1 MLLKK
6 RTILKRITIILL
18 TIVCPGLA
26 QAQEPPACANATDF
40 VCASHYWR
48 GVRLEWTDNS
58 NGNATYIIKHG
69 EDVVATVDPG
79 NTSYTFTTELAT
91 GTAHTYTL
99 HTKCG
104 DDVLEDPLTVTFTT
118 SKGPR
123 IDGYVCGGARMAD
136 VNGSSRVTIVN
147 GEHLHAVYGANDI
160 AGTVKAQ
167 TSFYGEDG
175 YKGAEVIIGTE
186 NTNEVLI
193 DYVYGGGSGLYYYPG
208 IETNTTSITGGT
220 TEVIKYSD
228 NETVVG
234 SDFNRT
240 IGQDT
245 TLRTLS
251 ANGDIKGYYELY
263 LPGYIALRQ
272 NTFATL
278 AVPDGGTYPS
288 LPSVARTRVS
298 VNSDNVYIDSLF
310 GGAENALVGSGL
322 SGDTSVSI
330 TINGGTIYSL
340 FGGNNYG
347 GFLSPGSYQHVVVNG
362 TKTDASSSVNLG
374 GFKSLAQ
381 GKVVTTD
388 DSGPD
393 KVYGHVADAH
403 GIRYL
408 FGGGNIVAG
417 RNVHIE
423 INGGQIDTLFGGGNS
438 ADVAST
444 TIDVNV
450 VDPLYSSFS
459 DSYSSTDNV
468 YDIRCLFGGNNDA
481 HMYSVPKINL
491 LSGGIHTL
499 YGGGNKGVMLGGE
512 DYADNDTLYAY
523 TGEGSPAPNA
533 KRSTVIESDGSATV
547 DTIYGGGQSAGT
559 LNDTYIHLIAG
570 TYGTVFGGTNI
581 LGNIGYQGT
590 DGLGRNSSGTHYAKT
605 NILVDNDPDDDEVYI
620 KKALFGGSNGYYMC
634 PDITG
639 SVYSNT
645 PMAFN
650 DDSYAFLA
658 GMSTPSVWQTNIWL
672 RGGYLEGSVYG
683 GGNLATVGKMY
694 NNDVTLRSEGNTKL
708 LITGCEME
716 DGNRAIFGGSNYANV
731 YGNTTINI
739 VGDYDDFDNDRWY
752 PYIAANIYGGNDKA
766 GTVTGGPSR
775 TGSYSSEASDDTKI
789 SWDSLPSYMTT
800 ENSYSIAQNHKV
812 ALNQNNAAS
821 YISIQGFVGLNRVF
835 GGGNGAY
842 NYYKLD
848 NSGNPDYD
856 YNGDGNPDNIASLTN
871 TALFFDD
878 KMIMPNQTSSFV
890 DINVDLNGADGTI
903 PYVYAGGNYASV
915 GEDMTIGSKTFA
927 KGLPTV
933 WLNSATRN
941 SVDYSASDLPEVDY
955 IFGGNN
961 QVDMSAVPRI
971 YLLKGDVGEVYG
983 GGNEGGMTGSRNLA
997 FASSYSVPGVSTCV
1011 MVVSDESDVKSSIF
1025 GGCNVE
1031 SVTNDT
1037 YVGIRRGTVTANVFG
1052 GNNISGDVPVSH
1064 VDIFGSDIHP
1074 VTVYGEVFGGGKGDY
1089 EYANNGNDKFD
1100 VNTSTTE
1107 GNITHFGVTSR
1118 PYTEVT
1124 NIRVE
1129 NSASTVSG
1137 AAVTIYGNIY
1147 GGGLAGGCRETTV
1160 DINAPDGVFDCMIFG
1175 GGKGIVSKIG
1185 DANSSFDGY
1194 AQVHGAE
1201 GTTRHHAGN
1210 IHTHDDSELASTN
1223 VHIRQMKSMNID
1235 GSSRRKAVF
1244 GGGYSGDVDGN
1255 TYVTL
1260 YETNTARIP
1269 AVYLGGVAADVTG
1282 TATGLFNGSTP
1293 ADSRANIV
1301 DTIYGGN
1308 DFTGRVNVTDLTV
1321 NSGVYQHVFGAGNGD
1336 YDYGTILESS
1346 GFSALDTVP
1355 YSMDV
1360 KVVYNGGVF
1369 RGNVYGG
1376 GNMGLVGN
1384 RDMDPADMEAADA
1397 DRFADIGRIHVT
1409 INDGDFRRH
1418 VFGGARGKANMNSRF
1433 FGTATGTHDNVDNDP
1448 VGKQL
1453 VYGLKQVDMY
1463 GGSVYFSLHGGSE
1476 SVDDGYPF
1484 ECIGP
1489 VDASTNFY
1497 KPLAG
1502 RALYGDGQT
1511 SPNSTLR
1518 PSSIVN
1524 IIGGH
1529 VRKSLYGGGYQGN
1542 IYGSVFVNIGSSA
1555 IDDSPVWTK
1564 YASVAAFKTD
1574 AATTT
1579 FAQMKPADLT
1589 ISNPVKLDAS
1599 VYNCADWGEAGDK
1612 AYFNTRGVF
1621 GGETNVI
1628 IDGEGYNTT
1637 GDPFYSGTDPE
1648 MTIAVNVIGTGTSTE
1663 GGDINRL
1670 IIMRNYGSYLC
1681 PKPLKALYSIQR
1693 ADKVV
1698 LDNVYINLYGEQDAF
1713 ESYASPNFSLNRID
1727 TLALCNDNVLNIE
1740 SPANF
1745 IGIHASLK
1753 NIADVYH
1760 LTTDIAATSPNLV
1773 TNSAVSGIAQTS
1785 ENLASNDILDNQV
1798 AGDCGD
1804 GGDGCESLD
1813 VCALVPTN
1821 RGDRGRPGK
1830 YNTII
1835 VDQGS
1840 YMKISPFIDIYDNRT
1855 SGAGRDGI
1863 DDNDDAV
1870 SSNDHDYGHVFGY
1883 TYLVAPLGTM
1893 GYVYGIFKYGGNNA
1907 SDGGFVSPCTCNNL
1921 GTFANEIDYN
1931 NVTNSGPYRTWRV
1944 GTQNGLRKRS
1954 ATLVANKVPD
1964 QILNWPLTSASYP
1977 LGLQDGASSRTM
1989 PANNFAYATTAIE
2002 LPPAKE
2008 GNFYVVESIEI
2019 DQANG
2024 GEMRLVDEG
2033 YESISGTIFQ
2043 AWTHDAGSDATQ
2055 NLDAIYDND
2064 NPETHNITFGLT
2076 MSSIAP
2082 PTSGG
2087 RVTNFAPWDEC
2098 WITPTSPD
2106 LTTDDGPTT
2115 RTIHGEDCWPITS
2128 ISGGTYFNTI
2138 GGYISNDVKSSVSGV
2153 NEGILPRISLT
2164 LTYNTNITNT
2174 IARDVKFRML
2184 EYDAE
2189 GHYQGPIDVTVT
2201 ITTVIRDFTDLE
2213 APVMAMYNGGITDE
2227 YVRRINIPAS
2237 FLQRDLYLED
2247 VKWERN
2253 TNISQDRFHLQSA
2266 GTAIT
2271 DNTHFSIQVSPV
2283 EMVSSTLNNHL
2294 GWYDIVEENSTIDLF
2309 KLANDDHFLRTG
2321 SDITGGKDVNYTSW
2335 DVVPDLE
2342 EHYNGTM
2349 PDYGH
2354 EDYSGNGWG
2363 TEHYDSRISSSS
2375 LHGREGIKLGTL
2387 DGRAPATL
2395 DVTLKYDG
2403 DLVYYDHIAEPGSA
2417 GYNDQPGPLAW
2428 AYLKL
2433 HWYNTSVEKEDD
2445 DNDGVFWVKVKL
2457 RTREKGDTIYM
2468 APGTTLTR
2476 QRTGGSNITVRSWN
2490 HPSYAHNQNIEQY
2503 ADDIRNNPDMYVNTF
2518 VEALRVYQEGDV
2530 LDIMETIE
2538 MDGGSPVTVGNN
2550 DYIGLQVIRYSGSH
2564 SAFPSFGCANNH
2576 AMVSVK
2582 NGGRLALR
2590 NVQFNGSGAT
2600 RSKSNGTSDRLKAIY
2615 FAEAP
2620 IFHCDNGGQI
2630 SFNEK
2635 VSLINN
2641 YNKASLSDANAILG
2655 GAVAVTNGGIVNMGN
2670 NTEIRD
2676 NMVVEHA
2683 TVDNYGG
2690 AVYVNGGMLRVGP
2703 QVDDGICT
2711 VRIADNYYYKGSDAN
2726 VFNAAAPAGFLA
2738 DGDYI
2743 YKLNATP
2750 SASLASTF
2758 SLSNVYLTRTPSSVV
2773 PTGDNAV
2780 QAASVLK
2787 VRGDDKNDRILFT
2800 GALVDG
2806 SSIGVS
2812 KWFPGYIYTN
2822 SDTHPLYNTVPRDT
2836 VSIAVLTG
2844 STKAILAEENYTN
2857 NIFFNDSNYFAQT
2870 NPEATSP
2877 FATSDN
2883 YTTYHGNSGANP
2895 AYNDQVYTFYHSYLD
2910 DYNIYFQRCASFG
2923 KGVTK
2928 QPLAYTVG
2936 GDEVTLSDYGR
2947 GDSLAFLMNPD
2958 ATCFAISD
2966 TLIFK
2971 VGGGFFPYNYHW
2983 DVDSVI
2989 NASNTIAA
2997 PQLYRKGV
3005 RDRHTYDPNSI
3016 SNFDVDSYA
3025 AKRRAAENDTLVLY
3039 SLEERQTE
3047 LQSTYFFHVT
3057 ADDVT
3062 GRCAVSQPIMVR
3074 VVKNV
3079 NNSTMAD
3086 VSNFLL
3092 HGVDY
3097 QVPTPGVDSSG
3108 FQDDGAIAG
3117 RLTPSGS
3124 STVVASYMVPD
3135 PENSNAWIADPA
3147 APASNLYASNLV
3159 PRYMRT
3165 YLTFTVEPQVM
3176 PADAALAI
3184 GVNSYTSEGGSLLI
3198 PGDNRYCPGSTIF
3211 LSPRKINSDSNHW
3224 EYMSWD
3230 FDPSSGRNTTFVV
3243 GTTLESNR
3251 PTVYYA
3257 PGDYWWQVVR
3267 TYYNDNSDH
3276 GDNTASK
3283 LDYVTDYYGDVTI
3296 KTKKGL
3302 AWLIS
3307 VVNGY
3312 NGQSAHTFHFN
3323 TITIDPSVSET
3334 ELDMA
3339 AHKWTPIGNQNHPFE
3354 GTFVGNGKTVS
3365 NLIVNENSLPL
3376 VGMFGYTDSA
3386 SISNLTLTDVQMKGN
3401 SYIGSLIGHA
3411 NETHIEQVDVKDG
3424 ILFSEYVAG
3433 GLVGKSED
3441 QTYILNCTI
3450 SQETGDPL
3458 AVKGNAI
3465 YFGGIGGE
3473 ASWTTVINP
3482 VTNNIKQDYLS
3493 ALYSSPYLGTSVSC
3507 TTNVAGKQVMRN
3519 EIHNGYAHIKS
3530 TGNAERLGGLVGRA
3544 EALNLYN
3551 CYVYG
3556 EAKAT
3561 EFTGA
3566 LAGYV
3571 GSNVDISNC
3580 YYVDGLSN
3588 QVVGYGTSS
3597 SVHKSS
3603 AFHGRGK
3610 QVLLNDRVDGYNN
3623 LLRALNG
3630 WVNAQNNPVYKHWR
3644 PAVGNENGGYP
3655 LFGDPEVIE
3664 VFDTFAIAA
3673 CDSYDLDGI
3682 TLTQSGTYTMH
3693 FVDPDDYLDSTVTIM
3708 LTVNY
3713 GDTVEVYDTVLLG
3726 QPYEGYG
3733 ITLSA
3738 DQVREAF
3745 GSNMDNDVATMM
3757 YIDSLLNAN
3766 GCDSLVMLTLYIVN
3780 NNTDID
3786 NSQSTTN
3793 DLQVRIYPN
3802 PTRGMVTVEGSGLL
3816 SVEVY
3821 DNISRRVLNK
3831 STDGKAESLR
3841 FDMSQQASGSYYI
3854 RVKTSH
3860 GTVVKKLIKK

>member
-1 MLLKK
+1 MLLK
-6 RTILKRITIILL
+6 RTILRKITTILL
-18 TIVCPGLA
+18 AILSSSFVL
-26 QAQEPPACANATDF
+26 AQEPLPYSYGFETALADDGWTLSNPEGSNITAAISTDYHKEGSKSFVFSAAAVAEPATPKTVLLVSPELTVTEASRLLFYYRKETESHSGTFRIGYSTTGTDAADFTWSSDITSATTGFTSYVYDITNTDTKYIAFKFESAAEARSLVLDNLVFSPATCANATDF
-40 VCASHYWR
+40 VCASPYWR
-48 GVRLEWTDNS
+48 GVRLQWTDNS
-58 NGNATYIIKHG
+58 YGYATYIIKNG
-69 EDVVATVDPG
+69 ESVVATLDRGV
-79 NTSYTFTTELAT
+79 TSYTFTTELAT
-91 GTAHTYTL
+91 GTSHTYTL
-99 HTKCG
+99 YTKCG
-104 DDVLEDPLTVTFTT
+104 DDVLADPVSVTFTT

-123 IDGYVCGGARMAD
+123 VDGYVCGGARMSD
-136 VNGSSRVTIVN
+136 VNGSSRVTVVN
-147 GEHLHAVYGANDI
+147 CEHLYAVYGANDI
-160 AGTVKAQ
+160 AGEVKGQ
-167 TSFYGEDG
+167 TSHYGADG
-175 YKGAEVIIGTE
+175 YKGAEVIVGTE
-186 NTNEVLI
+186 DTREVLI

-208 IETNTTSITGGT
+208 IGTSTTETTGGSSPD
-220 TEVIKYSD
+220 IKYSD
-228 NETVVG
+228 GTTSTG
-234 SDFNRT
+234 FT
-240 IGQDT
+240 HTTGQVT
-245 TLRTLS
+245 SLRSLS
-251 ANGDIKGYYELY
+251 TNGDIKGYYD
-263 LPGYIALRQ
+263 LPASSGQTLIRE
-272 NTFATL
+272 NVFATL
-278 AVPDGGTYPS
+278 AVPDGGTFPS
-288 LPSVARTRVS
+288 IPTVAHTRVS
-298 VNSDNVYIDSLF
+298 VKSDNVYIDSLF
-310 GGAENALVGSGL
+310 GGAENALVSGNGVA
-322 SGDTSVSI
+322 GDTSVSI

-347 GFLSPGSYQHVVVNG
+347 GFLGSGTYQHIVVNG
-362 TKTDASSSVNLG
+362 TKSDPSSSVNLG
-374 GFKSLAQ
+374 GLRSPLQ
-381 GKVVTTD
+381 GRAVTVD
-388 DSGPD
+388 ASGPD
-393 KVYGHVADAH
+393 KVYDHVADAH

-408 FGGGNIVAG
+408 FGGGNNVEG
-417 RNVHIE
+417 QNVHIE
-423 INGGQIDTLFGGGNS
+423 IKGGQIDTLFGGGNS

-444 TIDVNV
+444 TVEVNV
-450 VDPLYSSFS
+450 TDPLYG
-459 DSYSSTDNV
+459 SYTDLYNRSTSV
-468 YDIRCLFGGNNDA
+468 YDVRCLFGGNNVA

-491 LSGGIHTL
+491 TKGGIHTL

-512 DYADNDTLYAY
+512 DYADNDSKYEAQLAGT
-523 TGEGSPAPNA
+523 SPALNA
-533 KRSTVIESDGSATV
+533 KRSTMIESDGSATV

-559 LNDTYIHLIAG
+559 INDTYIHLIAG

-605 NILVDNDPDDDEVYI
+605 NILVDKDYDVYI

-694 NNDVTLRSEGNTKL
+694 NNDVTLRSEGNTKI
-708 LITGCEME
+708 LITGCQME

-739 VGDYDDFDNDRWY
+739 VGEYDDYNSRDWY
-752 PYIAANIYGGNDKA
+752 PNIAANIYGGNDKA

-775 TGSYSSEASDDTKI
+775 TDSYSSVASDDTKI

-856 YNGDGNPDNIASLTN
+856 LNGDGNPDNIASLTN
-871 TALFFDD
+871 TALFFDG
-878 KMIMPNQTSSFV
+878 KMIMPNQTCSFV
-890 DINVDLNGADGTI
+890 DINVDLHGADGTI

-941 SVDYSASDLPEVDY
+941 SVDYSKPDLPEVDY

-961 QVDMSAVPRI
+961 HVDMSAVPRI
-971 YLLKGDVGEVYG
+971 YLLRGDVGEVYG
-983 GGNEGGMTGSRNLA
+983 GGNEGGMTGSRDLA

-1011 MVVSDESDVKSSIF
+1011 MVVSDESDVKNNIF

-1031 SVTNDT
+1031 RVTNDT

-1064 VDIFGSDIHP
+1064 VDIFGSDVHP

-1089 EYANNGNDKFD
+1089 EYANNGHDKFD

-1107 GNITHFGVTSR
+1107 GNITHFGVASR

-1137 AAVTIYGNIY
+1137 AAVTIHGNIY
-1147 GGGLAGGCRETTV
+1147 GGGLAGGCRQTIV
-1160 DINAPDGVFDCMIFG
+1160 DINAPDGIFDCSIFG
-1175 GGKGIVSKIG
+1175 GGKGIISQIG
-1185 DANSSFDGY
+1185 NANSSFDGY
-1194 AQVHGAE
+1194 AQAHAHE
-1201 GTTRHHAGN
+1201 GTTRRHAGN
-1210 IHTHDDSELASTN
+1210 IHTHTSALASTN

-1235 GSSRRKAVF
+1235 ASSHRHAVF

-1282 TATGLFNGSTP
+1282 IATGLFNGSTP

-1308 DFTGRVNVTDLTV
+1308 DFTGRVYATDLTI

-1336 YDYGTILESS
+1336 YTYKDVLSLASAPDEEQQNEGYSTTQAADGRYWKFGS
-1346 GFSALDTVP
+1346 GVNPKIDTVP

-1360 KVVYNGGVF
+1360 KVEYNGGVF

-1384 RDMDPADMEAADA
+1384 RDMNSDDMDADDA
-1397 DRFADIGRIHVT
+1397 DRFADIGRIHVI

-1418 VFGGARGKANMNSRF
+1418 VFGGARGKSNMKDRF
-1433 FGTATGTHDNVDNDP
+1433 FGTSTGTHNNVDNMP
-1448 VGKQL
+1448 LGHQL
-1453 VYGLKQVDMY
+1453 VYGLKQIDMY
-1463 GGSVYFSLHGGSE
+1463 GGEVYFSLHGGSE

-1489 VDASTNFY
+1489 VDANTNYY
-1497 KPLAG
+1497 KPLANVASPSLGG
-1502 RALYGDGQT
+1502 RVSYGNGTGQT
-1511 SPNSTLR
+1511 SPNSTMR

-1529 VRKSLYGGGYQGN
+1529 IRKSLYGGGYQGN
-1542 IYGSVFVNIGSSA
+1542 IYGSVFVNIGA
-1555 IDDSPVWTK
+1555 QAVDDSPVWAR
-1564 YASVAAFKTD
+1564 YGSVTAFKTD
-1574 AATTT
+1574 ATTTT
-1579 FAQMKPADLT
+1579 FAQMKPANLT

-1621 GGETNVI
+1621 GGETEIV
-1628 IDGEGYNTT
+1628 IDGQGYNTT
-1637 GDPFYSGTDPE
+1637 GDHLYSGQEPE

-1670 IIMRNYGSYLC
+1670 IVMRNYGSYLC

-1753 NIADVYH
+1753 NISDVYH
-1760 LTTDIAATSPNLV
+1760 LTGDIAATSPNLV
-1773 TNSAVSGIAQTS
+1773 TNTPVSGIAPTS

-1798 AGDCGD
+1798 EGDCAD

-1840 YMKISPFIDIYDNRT
+1840 YMKISPFIDVYDNRT

-1870 SSNDHDYGHVFGY
+1870 SANDHEYGHVFGY

-1893 GYVYGIFKYGGNNA
+1893 GYVYGIYKTGSNNPT
-1907 SDGGFVSPCTCNNL
+1907 DGGFVSPCTCNNR
-1921 GTFANEIDYN
+1921 GSFTNEIDYS
-1931 NVTNSGPYRTWRV
+1931 NVSNSGPYRTWRV
-1944 GTQNGLRKRS
+1944 GTKNGLRTRS

-1964 QILNWPLTSASYP
+1964 GTLNWPLDSPSYP
-1977 LGLQDGASSRTM
+1977 LEPNGTATRNL
-1989 PANNFAYATTAIE
+1989 PANNFAYATATIE

-2008 GNFYVVESIEI
+2008 GNFYIVESIEI

-2024 GEMRLVDEG
+2024 GELRLIDEG
-2033 YESISGTIFQ
+2033 YEAISNSIFQ
-2043 AWTHDAGSDATQ
+2043 AWTHDANSDNNQ
-2055 NLDAIYDND
+2055 NLESLYDNG

-2076 MSSIAP
+2076 MSSMAP
-2082 PTSGG
+2082 LNGG
-2087 RVTNFAPWDEC
+2087 RVTNFSPYGEC
-2098 WITPTSPD
+2098 WIENSSLQA
-2106 LTTDDGPTT
+2106 LTTDDGPTN
-2115 RTIHGEDCWPITS
+2115 RTIHGENCWPITS

-2138 GGYISNDVKSSVSGV
+2138 GGYISNDVKSSIVGVSD
-2153 NEGILPRISLT
+2153 GILPRITLT
-2164 LTYNTNITNT
+2164 LTYNKDITNT

-2184 EYDAE
+2184 EYDSL
-2189 GHYQGPIDVTVT
+2189 GHYQGPIDVNVT

-2213 APVMAMYNGGITDE
+2213 APVMAMYNGGISDE
-2227 YVRRINIPAS
+2227 YVRRVNIPAS

-2247 VKWERN
+2247 IKWERN
-2253 TNISQDRFHLQSA
+2253 TDITQDHFHLQDA
-2266 GTAIT
+2266 ETAIS

-2294 GWYDIVEENSTIDLF
+2294 GWYDIVEENWTIDLYKF
-2309 KLANDDHFLRTG
+2309 ANADYNQRT
-2321 SDITGGKDVNYTSW
+2321 SSNLSINQSVNYTSW
-2335 DVVPDLE
+2335 DIVPDNE
-2342 EHYNGTM
+2342 EHYDGTM
-2349 PDYGH
+2349 PSYGH
-2354 EDYSGNGWG
+2354 ADYSGNVWG
-2363 TEHYDSRISSSS
+2363 DENGSHEWYDNRHTNHT

-2403 DLVYYDHIAEPGSA
+2403 DRVYNDHIAEPGSA
-2417 GYNDQPGPLAW
+2417 GYESQPGPLAW

-2433 HWYNTSVEKEDD
+2433 HWYNTNVQKEGD
-2445 DNDGVFWVKVKL
+2445 DNDGIFWVKVKL

-2468 APGTTLTR
+2468 APDNADKTLVR
-2476 QRTGGSNITVRSWN
+2476 NGHTVRSWKHSDFGYN
-2490 HPSYAHNQNIEQY
+2490 STIEQY
-2503 ADDIRNNPDMYVNTF
+2503 ANYIRNNPDKFVNTF
-2518 VEALRVYQEGDV
+2518 NEAMKIYQEGDV
-2530 LDIMETIE
+2530 LDIMETIVL
-2538 MDGGSPVTVGNN
+2538 DGSSPITLGNN

-2564 SAFPSFGCANNH
+2564 SAFPSFDCANPNV
-2576 AMVSVK
+2576 MVKVA

-2600 RSKSNGTSDRLKAIY
+2600 RSKINSSSDRLKAIY
-2615 FAEAP
+2615 FAESP

-2630 SFNEK
+2630 SFSDK

-2641 YNKASLSDANAILG
+2641 YNKASSSSAGAVLG
-2655 GAVAVTNGGIVNMGN
+2655 GAMAITNGGIVRMGN
-2670 NTEIRD
+2670 NTVIRD
-2676 NMVVEHA
+2676 NMVVKHSS
-2683 TVDNYGG
+2683 VDNYGG
-2690 AVYVNGGMLRVGP
+2690 AVYVNGGVLRVGP

-2726 VFNAAAPAGFLA
+2726 VFNASAPAGFLA
-2738 DGDYI
+2738 EGNYV
-2743 YKLNATP
+2743 YKLDATP
-2750 SASLASTF
+2750 STDLPSNF
-2758 SLSNVYLTRTPSSVV
+2758 SLSNVYLTRTPSTIESTA
-2773 PTGDNAV
+2773 TGANAA
-2780 QAASVLK
+2780 QAAAVLK
-2787 VRGDDKNDRILFT
+2787 VRGDAKNDRIHFT
-2800 GALVDG
+2800 GALSDG

-2812 KWFPGYIYTN
+2812 KWFPGYPYTAGGN
-2822 SDTHPLYNTVPRDT
+2822 SHTLYNTVPRDT

-2870 NPEATSP
+2870 SGDLA

-2883 YTTYHGNSGANP
+2883 YTTYHGNSSDNP
-2895 AYNDQVYTFYHSYLD
+2895 AYNDKVYTFYHNYLD

-2928 QPLAYTVG
+2928 QQLAYTVG
-2936 GDEVTLSDYGR
+2936 GNEVKLSDYSR
-2947 GDSLAFLMNPD
+2947 GDSLAFRMNRE

-2966 TLIFK
+2966 TLIFH
-2971 VGGGFFPYNYHW
+2971 VGGGFFPYTYHW

-2989 NASNTIAA
+2989 NASNTIAT

-3005 RDRHTYDPNSI
+3005 RDRQTYDPNSI
-3016 SNFDVDSYA
+3016 SNFDVASYA
-3025 AKRRAAENDTLVLY
+3025 AKRRAAENDTMVLY

-3062 GRCAVSQPIMVR
+3062 GRCAVSQPVMVR

-3079 NNSTMAD
+3079 NDNTIAD
-3086 VSNFLL
+3086 ANNFLL
-3092 HGVDY
+3092 HGTSY
-3097 QVPTPGVDSSG
+3097 MVPTPGVDSSG
-3108 FQDDGAIAG
+3108 FQDGEAIDGRVI
-3117 RLTPSGS
+3117 PSGNS
-3124 STVVASYMVPD
+3124 SIVASYKVPD
-3135 PENSNAWIADPA
+3135 TDPEHSNAWIADPA
-3147 APASNLYASNLV
+3147 APASDLYASNLV

-3176 PADAALAI
+3176 PAAAADVI
-3184 GVNSYTSEGGSLLI
+3184 GVNSYTSEGGSLLD
-3198 PGDNRYCPGSTIF
+3198 PSANRYCPGSTIF
-3211 LSPRKINSDSNHW
+3211 LSPRKKSTDSSHW

-3243 GTTLESNR
+3243 GTTAESNK
-3251 PTVYYA
+3251 PTIYYA

-3267 TYYNDNSDH
+3267 TYYNDNADH
-3276 GDNTASK
+3276 G
-3283 LDYVTDYYGDVTI
+3283 
-3296 KTKKGL
+3296 
-3302 AWLIS
+3302 
-3307 VVNGY
+3307 
-3312 NGQSAHTFHFN
+3312 
-3323 TITIDPSVSET
+3323 
-3334 ELDMA
+3334 
-3339 AHKWTPIGNQNHPFE
+3339 
-3354 GTFVGNGKTVS
+3354 
-3365 NLIVNENSLPL
+3365 
-3376 VGMFGYTDSA
+3376 
-3386 SISNLTLTDVQMKGN
+3386 
-3401 SYIGSLIGHA
+3401 A
-3411 NETHIEQVDVKDG
+3411 NRLLWRRDHQ
-3424 ILFSEYVAG
+3424 
-3433 GLVGKSED
+3433 D
-3441 QTYILNCTI
+3441 Q
-3450 SQETGDPL
+3450 
-3458 AVKGNAI
+3458 
-3465 YFGGIGGE
+3465 
-3473 ASWTTVINP
+3473 
-3482 VTNNIKQDYLS
+3482 
-3493 ALYSSPYLGTSVSC
+3493 
-3507 TTNVAGKQVMRN
+3507 
-3519 EIHNGYAHIKS
+3519 
-3530 TGNAERLGGLVGRA
+3530 
-3544 EALNLYN
+3544 
-3551 CYVYG
+3551 
-3556 EAKAT
+3556 
-3561 EFTGA
+3561 
-3566 LAGYV
+3566 
-3571 GSNVDISNC
+3571 
-3580 YYVDGLSN
+3580 
-3588 QVVGYGTSS
+3588 
-3597 SVHKSS
+3597 
-3603 AFHGRGK
+3603 
-3610 QVLLNDRVDGYNN
+3610 
-3623 LLRALNG
+3623 
-3630 WVNAQNNPVYKHWR
+3630 
-3644 PAVGNENGGYP
+3644 
-3655 LFGDPEVIE
+3655 
-3664 VFDTFAIAA
+3664 
-3673 CDSYDLDGI
+3673 
-3682 TLTQSGTYTMH
+3682 
-3693 FVDPDDYLDSTVTIM
+3693 
-3708 LTVNY
+3708 
-3713 GDTVEVYDTVLLG
+3713 
-3726 QPYEGYG
+3726 
-3733 ITLSA
+3733 
-3738 DQVREAF
+3738 
-3745 GSNMDNDVATMM
+3745 
-3757 YIDSLLNAN
+3757 
-3766 GCDSLVMLTLYIVN
+3766 
-3780 NNTDID
+3780 
-3786 NSQSTTN
+3786 
-3793 DLQVRIYPN
+3793 
-3802 PTRGMVTVEGSGLL
+3802 EGSGMAHQ
-3816 SVEVY
+3816 
-3821 DNISRRVLNK
+3821 RRQRLQW
-3831 STDGKAESLR
+3831 TERTHLPLQHRHHRPLCLR
-3841 FDMSQQASGSYYI
+3841 DRAQHGGTQVDSYRQPEPPLRGYLRWQRQDRQQPHRQRELAPLGGYVRLY
-3854 RVKTSH
+3854 RQRQH
-3860 GTVVKKLIKK
+3860 QQPHPHRCPDEGQQLHR